1 MYQILVTNY
10 GNIMAM
16 INVQWPLAASFM
28 SFFALDG
35 VVQAFFTYRVYMVS
49 GHWWLAVPLWTLEL
63 ITLGVHTG
71 MVVFAIKSDGILDFA
86 KHYNG
91 LLYAAMSLS
100 ITVRSPLPTHRQCQ
114 LTSETL

>member
-1 MYQILVTNY
+1 MYQVLVTNY
-10 GNIMAM
+10 ANIVAM

-49 GHWWLAVPLWTLEL
+49 GHWWLATPLWTLEL
-63 ITLGVHTG
+63 ITLGVHTS

-100 ITVRSPLPTHRQCQ
+100 IAVRSPLSTPRQYQ
-114 LTSETL
+114 LTSEKL